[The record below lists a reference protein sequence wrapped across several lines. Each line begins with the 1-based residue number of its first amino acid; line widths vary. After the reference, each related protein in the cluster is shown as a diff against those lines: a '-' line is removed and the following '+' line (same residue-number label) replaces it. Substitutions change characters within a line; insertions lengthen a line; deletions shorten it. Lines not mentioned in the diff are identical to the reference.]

1 MIYSTSI
8 TTAAGGSEAT
18 ATRTTV
24 KITKGLIWLM
34 EVDFPAGCVGLVH
47 VQLFDG
53 SYQLLPA
60 SPGKTLSGDG
70 QLLRYDDSYLKEA
83 APFELSL
90 KTWNT
95 DELWDHSIQV
105 RIGVASTRLFMARYL
120 PSVGWAD
127 FALEMEKT
135 RQSQRKESQ
144 LQVEEILKQLGE
156 PGEVN
161 K

>member
-8 TTAAGGSEAT
+8 TTSAKGSEET
-18 ATRTTV
+18 ATRTPIRV
-24 KITKGLIWLM
+24 TKGLIWLM

-47 VQLFDG
+47 VQLFDV

-60 SPGKTLSGDG
+60 SPGNNLSGDG

-83 APFELSL
+83 APFEITL
-90 KTWNT
+90 KTWNE
-95 DELWDHSIQV
+95 DELWDHTIQV
-105 RIGVASTRLFMARYL
+105 RIGLVSTRLFMARYL

-135 RQSQRKESQ
+135 RAAQRVEQTSQTKV
-144 LQVEEILKQLGE
+144 LLKQMGE
-156 PGEVN
+156 G
-161 K
+161 